1 MPLQG
6 TLQEM
11 SLANLI
17 QVNCQEMRSARLVL
31 TYANQSGEIYFSD
44 GQVVHATLGD
54 LQGEQAVYSLLTW
67 DEGTFILERDVAAPV
82 KTIDLP
88 WQTLLLEGMK
98 YAVERPREEKVTT
111 QGGAMADDVITQ
123 LRAISGVEK
132 VVLAASDGVLMD
144 ADVRDS
150 DAENQAAVTVFV
162 GTAAQQLSN
171 TLQLGTFVH
180 GVVAQ
185 KSRRL
190 LILPQ
195 AERYVGLILAENAS
209 PTIVANAA
217 SEILKK

>member
-6 TLQEM
+6 NLQEM

-31 TYANQSGEIYFSD
+31 TRANQSGEIYFSD
-44 GQVVHATLGD
+44 GQVVHATLGN
-54 LQGEQAVYSLLTW
+54 LQGEQAVYVLLTW

-82 KTIDLP
+82 KTIALP

-98 YAVERPREEKVTT
+98 HAVERPREEKVTT

>member
-6 TLQEM
+6 NLQEM

-31 TYANQSGEIYFSD
+31 TRANQSGEIYFSD
-44 GQVVHATLGD
+44 GQVVHATLGN
-54 LQGEQAVYSLLTW
+54 LQGEQAVYALLTW
-67 DEGTFILERDVAAPV
+67 DEGIFVLERDVAAPV
-82 KTIDLP
+82 RTIALP

-98 YAVERPREEKVTT
+98 HAVERPREEKVTT
-111 QGGAMADDVITQ
+111 QGGAMAEDVITQ

-180 GVVAQ
+180 GVITQ

>member
-31 TYANQSGEIYFSD
+31 TRANQSGEIYFSD
-44 GQVVHATLGD
+44 GQVVHATLGN
-54 LQGEQAVYSLLTW
+54 LQGEQAVYVLLTW

-82 KTIDLP
+82 KTIALP

-98 YAVERPREEKVTT
+98 HAVERPREEKVTT

>member
-1 MPLQG
+1 
-6 TLQEM
+6 
-11 SLANLI
+11 
-17 QVNCQEMRSARLVL
+17 
-31 TYANQSGEIYFSD
+31 
-44 GQVVHATLGD
+44 
-54 LQGEQAVYSLLTW
+54 
-67 DEGTFILERDVAAPV
+67 
-82 KTIDLP
+82 
-88 WQTLLLEGMK
+88 
-98 YAVERPREEKVTT
+98 
-111 QGGAMADDVITQ
+111 
-123 LRAISGVEK
+123 VEK